1 MITGIK
7 SRRPYLSVE
16 DLKISSIGEQFCPPG
31 HFNGPT
37 IRENYIFHF
46 VISGKGFF
54 ETHGKTY
61 HLTAN
66 QGFLIGDLTPIYY
79 KADTDDPW
87 HYFWIIFSGEQA
99 EKFFSDLDLSPEK
112 PIYTAHPENGIY
124 KSFKACMLAFEHPS
138 SYTQLSSFYS
148 LLFELLQSVEGS
160 AKQYSR
166 ESDEYVRRATQ
177 YILNNFHSS
186 YLRISDIALSIGID
200 RSYLSRIF
208 TEKLGKSP
216 RQYLLD
222 LRMEKAKTYLQSTS
236 YTVQTIANSVG
247 YPEIGAFSKMF
258 SRYYG
263 VPPTKV
269 RKNPSR
275 NT

>member
-46 VISGKGFF
+46 VISGKGIF

-61 HLTAN
+61 HLSAN
-66 QGFLIGDLTPIYY
+66 QGFLIGDLAPIYY
-79 KADTDDPW
+79 KADDSDPW
-87 HYFWIIFSGEQA
+87 HYFWIILSGCQA
-99 EKFFSDLDLSPEK
+99 ESFFKELGLSPDE
-112 PIYTAHPENGIY
+112 PIYTARPENGIY
-124 KSFKACMLAFEHPS
+124 KSFKACMLAFEGSS
-138 SYTQLSSFYS
+138 SYTQISGFYS
-148 LLFELLQSVEGS
+148 LLSELSQSVESS
-160 AKQYSR
+160 AKQFSR
-166 ESDEYVRRATQ
+166 ESDEYVIKAMQ
-177 YILNNFHSS
+177 YILNNFHSP
-186 YLRISDIALSIGID
+186 YLRISDIALNIGID

-216 RQYLLD
+216 KQYLLD

-247 YPEIGAFSKMF
+247 YPDIGAFSKMF
-258 SRYYG
+258 SHYYG
-263 VPPTKV
+263 IPPTKV